1 MKRYYSIL
9 AALAVVIAASAVSFS
24 QSTNRDNPT
33 PISSSEV
40 SGNFTDPDRGAKE
53 YFYSFTAGPG
63 DLTLTVDLKG
73 RDRDSSGSMA
83 YELLKGN
90 ASEEGPILCCEYAQ
104 MGGGTTGRSVA
115 SVKLTRRQTV
125 VLHLTNSMYRG
136 GSFNIRFSGTA
147 SSGGM
152 NSGNGGF
159 GNGSGAGPGHDN
171 AGNGNGGFGNG
182 SGGGPDRDRSAGDP
196 VDVPQ
201 TGILHIR
208 MKNGTVQ
215 DIDLSRVRSIT
226 VRQ

>member
-9 AALAVVIAASAVSFS
+9 AALAVVMAAGAVSFS

-33 PISSSEV
+33 PINSSEV
-40 SGNFTDPDRGAKE
+40 SGNFTDQDQGAKE

-73 RDRDSSGSMA
+73 RDRDASGSMP

-90 ASEEGPILCCEYAQ
+90 GSEDGPILCCEYAQ
-104 MGGGTTGRSVA
+104 MGGGTSGRSVA

-147 SSGGM
+147 FG
-152 NSGNGGF
+152 GNGGPAF
-159 GNGSGAGPGHDN
+159 GTGGGQGRDNG
-171 AGNGNGGFGNG
+171 GNGNGGFGNG
-182 SGGGPDRDRSAGDP
+182 SGGGPGRDRSTGDP

-215 DIDLSRVRSIT
+215 DIDLSRIRSIT
-226 VRQ
+226 VRH

>member
-1 MKRYYSIL
+1 MKRYYSIF
-9 AALAVVIAASAVSFS
+9 AALAVVMAAGAVSFS

-33 PISSSEV
+33 PINSSEV
-40 SGNFTDPDRGAKE
+40 SGSFPDPDNGAKE

-73 RDRDSSGSMA
+73 RDRDASGSMA

-90 ASEEGPILCCEYAQ
+90 ASEDGPLLCCEYAE
-104 MGGGTTGRSVA
+104 MGGGNTGRSV
-115 SVKLTRRQTV
+115 SNVKLTRRQTV

-147 SSGGM
+147 APGG
-152 NSGNGGF
+152 GNGGF
-159 GNGSGAGPGHDN
+159 GNGSGGGPGHDG

-182 SGGGPDRDRSAGDP
+182 SGGGPGRDRSEGNA
-196 VDVPQ
+196 VDVPE

-215 DIDLSRVRSIT
+215 DIDLSRIRSIT

>member
-1 MKRYYSIL
+1 MKRYYSVL
-9 AALAVVIAASAVSFS
+9 AALAILMTAAAVSFS

-33 PISSSEV
+33 AINSSEV
-40 SGNFTDPDRGAKE
+40 SGNFTDPDQGAKE

-147 SSGGM
+147 AGGT
-152 NSGNGGF
+152 NS
-159 GNGSGAGPGHDN
+159 A
-171 AGNGNGGFGNG
+171 NGGFGNG
-182 SGGGPDRDRSAGDP
+182 SGGGQGHDNAGSGNGGFGSGSGGGEGRDRSSGDA

-215 DIDLSRVRSIT
+215 DIDLSRIRSIT

>member
-1 MKRYYSIL
+1 MKRYYSIFS
-9 AALAVVIAASAVSFS
+9 ALAVVMAAGAVSFS

-33 PISSSEV
+33 PINSSEV
-40 SGNFTDPDRGAKE
+40 SGNFTDPDNGAKE

-90 ASEEGPILCCEYAQ
+90 GSEDGPILCCEYAQ

-147 SSGGM
+147 SGGT
-152 NSGNGGF
+152 N
-159 GNGSGAGPGHDN
+159 P
-171 AGNGNGGFGNG
+171 GNGGFGNG
-182 SGGGPDRDRSAGDP
+182 SGGQGHDNDGYGNGDYGNGSGGGQGRDRSNGDA

-201 TGILHIR
+201 SGILHIR

-215 DIDLSRVRSIT
+215 DINLSRVRSIT